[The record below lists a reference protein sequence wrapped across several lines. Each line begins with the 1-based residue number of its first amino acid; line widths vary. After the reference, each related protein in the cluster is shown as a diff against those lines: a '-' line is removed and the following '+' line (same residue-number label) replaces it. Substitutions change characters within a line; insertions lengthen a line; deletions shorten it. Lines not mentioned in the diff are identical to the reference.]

1 VVSKSYQLKN
11 ASNVNYWHFFWRL
24 DIIIIFY
31 CYELL
36 FLFFTTSLFFYKV
49 IIIFIVQYYQIIV
62 IFKIS
67 YRYYDVPKNY

>member
-1 VVSKSYQLKN
+1 
-11 ASNVNYWHFFWRL
+11 L
-24 DIIIIFY
+24 DVIIIFY

-36 FLFFTTSLFFYKV
+36 FLFFTMSLFFYKFIV
-49 IIIFIVQYYQIIV
+49 IFIVQYYQIMV